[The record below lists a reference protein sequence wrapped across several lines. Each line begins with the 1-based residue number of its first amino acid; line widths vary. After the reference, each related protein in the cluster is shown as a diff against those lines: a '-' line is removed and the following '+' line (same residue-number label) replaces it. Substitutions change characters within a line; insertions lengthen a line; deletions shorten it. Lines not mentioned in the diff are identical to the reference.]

1 MEKNQTTNK
10 DSILIVGNGPS
21 AADPKA
27 AYLKDANTKVFRLNW
42 FFLEPTINFGRQVD
56 WHMLCFYEAVLIYLL
71 RHVIAGEHYD
81 IKQLIAHENPLQ
93 AEYYIQ
99 QYRRYFG
106 DDFVQQLYEKHGRNL
121 LAVSE
126 LPTGVQAMFNK
137 HQKNATYPTAA
148 VLAFTQAAAMGF
160 RDIRIVGLD
169 FYRGDSMYGLHDLPA
184 HLHNFCYAPFKRQ
197 VLNKIRKLSGQ
208 PLLSDRLHIPLDKG
222 QPYQKTDRMVI
233 SIHSIQTDIDIIQA
247 VLDAYPDIELTVF
260 CTEPALAVWQQ
271 VKGIKLLAA
280 GDIQD
285 TAPAPDN
292 RFIPLLDT
300 IKLNR
305 AQQRKVVIWMWKLW
319 LMNTR
324 SKLLM
329 YIKKKHP
336 NLYRILRP
344 IYLFL
349 RTLWRFIRDRTW
361 MGRWVWQAL
370 FLR

>member
-27 AYLKDANTKVFRLNW
+27 AYLKDANTKVFRINW

-56 WHMLCFYEAVLIYLL
+56 WHMPSFKELTLIHVL

-81 IKQLIAHENPLQ
+81 IKQLIYRESLSTKH
-93 AEYYIQ
+93 YMRR
-99 QYRRYFG
+99 YRRYFG
-106 DDFVQQLYEKHGRNL
+106 DDFVQQLYEKHGRHMF
-121 LAVSE
+121 AVSE
-126 LPTGVQAMFNK
+126 LPTGVQAMLNK
-137 HQKNATYPTAA
+137 HQKNDTYPTAA

-169 FYRGDSMYGLHDLPA
+169 FYRNDSMYGLHDLPA
-184 HLHNFCYAPFKRQ
+184 YLHNFCYGPFKRQ
-197 VLNKIRKLSGQ
+197 VFNKIRRLSGQ
-208 PLLSDRLHIPLDKG
+208 SLLSDGFHIPLDKG
-222 QPYQKTDRMVI
+222 QAHQKTDRMVI
-233 SIHSIQTDIDIIQA
+233 STHSIQTDIDIIQA

-260 CTEPALAVWQQ
+260 CTEPVLAVWQQ
-271 VKGIKLLAA
+271 VKGIKLLTT

-305 AQQRKVVIWMWKLW
+305 AQQIKVVIWMWHG
-319 LMNTR
+319 
-324 SKLLM
+324 LLSWDVA
-329 YIKKKHP
+329 IFIRNHFP

-344 IYLFL
+344 
-349 RTLWRFIRDRTW
+349 LWRFIRDRTW
-361 MGRWVWQAL
+361 IGRWV
-370 FLR
+370 

>member
-27 AYLKDANTKVFRLNW
+27 AYLKDANTKVFRINW

-56 WHMLCFYEAVLIYLL
+56 WYAPILSNPVLIHVL
-71 RHVIAGEHYD
+71 RHVMVGEHYD
-81 IKQLIAHENPLQ
+81 IKQLIIGREGPVQVAHYLQ
-93 AEYYIQ
+93 K
-99 QYRRYFG
+99 YRRYFG
-106 DDFVQQLYEKHGRNL
+106 DDFVQQLHEKHGRNL
-121 LAVSE
+121 FAVSE
-126 LPTGVQAMFNK
+126 LPMGVQAIFDK
-137 HQKNATYPTAA
+137 YQKNFMLTAT

-184 HLHNFCYAPFKRQ
+184 HLHDFCYAPFKRQ
-197 VLNKIRKLSGQ
+197 VFNKIRRLLGQ
-208 PLLSDRLHIPLDKG
+208 PLLSDGTQVPLDKG
-222 QPYQKTDRMVI
+222 QPHQKTDRMVT
-233 SIHSIQTDIDIIQA
+233 STHSIQTDIDIIQA

-260 CTEPALAVWQQ
+260 CTEPVLAVWQQ
-271 VKGIKLLAA
+271 VKGIKLLTT

-305 AQQRKVVIWMWKLW
+305 AQQRKVVIWMWEF
-319 LMNTR
+319 
-324 SKLLM
+324 LLKDVIVNF
-329 YIKKKHP
+329 IKPHFP
-336 NLYRILRP
+336 NLYCFLRP
-344 IYLFL
+344 LY
-349 RTLWRFIRDRTW
+349 RFIRDRTW
-361 MGRWVWQAL
+361 IGRWV
-370 FLR
+370 

>member
-56 WHMLCFYEAVLIYLL
+56 WYTPSFSELILIHVL

-81 IKQLIAHENPLQ
+81 IKQLIYRESLSTKH
-93 AEYYIQ
+93 YMRR
-99 QYRRYFG
+99 YRRYFG
-106 DDFVQQLYEKHGRNL
+106 DDFVQQLYEKHGRNMF
-121 LAVSE
+121 AVSE
-126 LPTGVQAMFNK
+126 LPTGVQAIFN
-137 HQKNATYPTAA
+137 QQNKNPITG

-160 RDIRIVGLD
+160 RDIRIVGMD
-169 FYRGDSMYGLHDLPA
+169 FYHNDSRYGLHDLPA
-184 HLHNFCYAPFKRQ
+184 HLHDFRYRLLRKQ
-197 VLNKIRKLSGQ
+197 VLNKIRRLSGQ
-208 PLLSDRLHIPLDKG
+208 SLLSDRTDISLYKG
-222 QPYQKTDRMVI
+222 QPYQKTDRVLT
-233 SIHSIQTDIDIIQA
+233 STHSIQTDIDIIQA

-260 CTEPALAVWQQ
+260 CTEPALAIWQQ

-305 AQQRKVVIWMWKLW
+305 AQQRKVVIWVWYGL
-319 LMNTR
+319 LRLDTR
-324 SKLLM
+324 IFIRNHCPHLHRF
-329 YIKKKHP
+329 I
-336 NLYRILRP
+336 RP
-344 IYLFL
+344 
-349 RTLWRFIRDRTW
+349 LWRFIRDRTW
-361 MGRWVWQAL
+361 IGRWV
-370 FLR
+370 

>member
-56 WHMLCFYEAVLIYLL
+56 WHMPSFSELILIHVL

-81 IKQLIAHENPLQ
+81 IKQLIYRENLST
-93 AEYYIQ
+93 EYYMQ
-99 QYRRYFG
+99 KYRRYFG
-106 DDFVQQLYEKHGRNL
+106 DDFVQQLYEKHGRHMF
-121 LAVSE
+121 AVSE
-126 LPTGVQAMFNK
+126 PPTGLQAMFNK

-148 VLAFTQAAAMGF
+148 VLAFTQAVAMGF
-160 RDIRIVGLD
+160 RDIRIVGLE

-260 CTEPALAVWQQ
+260 CTDPALAVWQQ
-271 VKGIKLLAA
+271 VKGIKLLAG

-305 AQQRKVVIWMWKLW
+305 AQQRKIVILMWEF
-319 LMNTR
+319 
-324 SKLLM
+324 LLKDVIVNF
-329 YIKKKHP
+329 IKPHFP
-336 NLYRILRP
+336 NLYCFLRP
-344 IYLFL
+344 LY
-349 RTLWRFIRDRTW
+349 RFIRDRTW
-361 MGRWVWQAL
+361 IGRWV
-370 FLR
+370 